1 MKTNIV
7 LVGLYDKMTKAVAKK
22 LASELDMYLADL
34 VEIVKYNL
42 MNEEEIE
49 KICGIQ
55 YLNKQKSKII
65 GDISSYENS
74 IIHLPYSI
82 FAEGKTS
89 DKFKKYGTTIFLKI
103 SLTTFQKLLDKDK
116 SLSEDEKKIEL
127 LAYKDRTANAEK
139 LCDLTVDIDTVDHT
153 TAYKRVKRVLDNFLL

>member
-7 LVGLYDKMTKAVAKK
+7 LVGLYDKMSKAVAKK
-22 LASELDMYLADL
+22 LANELDMYLADL
-34 VEIVKYNL
+34 VEILKYNL

-82 FAEGKTS
+82 FAEGKTP

-103 SLTTFQKLLDKDK
+103 SPTTFQRLLDKDK
-116 SLSEDEKKIEL
+116 GLTDDEKKIAL
-127 LAYKDRTANAEK
+127 LAYEDRTANAEK
-139 LCDLTVDIDTVDHT
+139 LCDMSVDIDSVDYT
-153 TAYKRVKRVLDNFLL
+153 TAYKRVKRDLDNFLL